1 MGFFQNQPK
10 KNKNKGG
17 DFHFAGQMNDR
28 FNQDRKPEPRPEF
41 RRPSEPEFDM
51 DGFKHQLAKISAVL
65 AWVISIYFS
74 YEGFAFQNKELL
86 WVGWLLGFLVTC
98 GEFIFNTELKRL
110 SLTLVAIGFICYAYG
125 VYTNVV
131 GFWSIQNPNLPFPW
145 FQKDAVM
152 SWFVGAILEVY
163 PEAAFAWGMKALTG
177 DLVGNI
183 ASLAGG
189 AMTGQKKTYQVTEEF
204 KNRIG
209 H

>member
-1 MGFFQNQPK
+1 MFNYQKP
-10 KNKNKGG
+10 KNKNKGQG
-17 DFHFAGQMNDR
+17 GLHFAGQN
-28 FNQDRKPEPRPEF
+28 FNEKFGQERPQEQ
-41 RRPSEPEFDM
+41 RDVPKHSEPEFDM

-98 GEFIFNTELKRL
+98 GEFIFNSELKKL
-110 SLTLVAIGFICYAYG
+110 SLTLVAIGAVCYGYG
-125 VYTNVV
+125 VYSNVV
-131 GFWSIQNPNLPFPW
+131 GFWSIQYPNIPFPM
-145 FQKDAVM
+145 FTKEAAM
-152 SWFVGAILEVY
+152 SWFVGSILEIY
-163 PEAAFAWGMKALTG
+163 PEAAFAWGMKAMTG

-183 ASLAGG
+183 AGLAGG
-189 AMTGQKKTYQVTEEF
+189 AITGQRRTYQVMEEF